1 MAQGQP
7 SGQAIHMTIAKI
19 ATPFM
24 IWPLKSHTHT
34 STIPL
39 AMGDS
44 MGGGWCQPQTGTC
57 QEHQP
62 VTEQHTHLVRCCLLE
77 MMWNRFQ
84 DSYCCSFWA
93 TVLLFSHIILI
104 LSGIYKMVKFWQHI
118 CHIGFAWGNLW
129 SSINSKVEIKN
140 IYIASLFLCI
150 SQPGLAH
157 THTHTNPTCIE
168 KLQW

>member
-1 MAQGQP
+1 MFWALESLSMEMSIQSLFMGITVLIKYDNIRNSTYKHYVLHKFSSIYTQIFIVANVVIP
-7 SGQAIHMTIAKI
+7 STHM
-19 ATPFM
+19 
-24 IWPLKSHTHT
+24 
-34 STIPL
+34 
-39 AMGDS
+39 
-44 MGGGWCQPQTGTC
+44 
-57 QEHQP
+57 
-62 VTEQHTHLVRCCLLE
+62 VRCCLLE

-157 THTHTNPTCIE
+157 THTHKSYLYWE
-168 KLQW
+168 AAMVS